1 MPTFLALFTIADF
14 IKAGLQEGWTLFI
27 NAATPVTMGVAIEV
41 PLSTLNP
48 EPRYVELMSTPG
60 AITSGLMLNEVRFG
74 PLEEKKASLS
84 DRSEAPTV
92 MASSAVPGLP
102 MVAEPS

>member
-1 MPTFLALFTIADF
+1 MSRALFTIADF
-14 IKAGLQEGWTLFI
+14 IMAVLHEGCTLLI

-48 EPRYVELMSTPG
+48 EPRYVELTSTPG
-60 AITSGLMLNEVRFG
+60 ASTSGLMPNDVLFG

-92 MASSAVPGLP
+92 MASSAVPGLL
-102 MVAEPS
+102 MVAEPSKK